1 MTAQPKH
8 GHDGNV
14 PEFMPTRDLESVDR
28 WTGQRRREVVEGP
41 TNINVDR
48 IEWLFAHKVIE
59 QQHHQAARRLQ
70 RDWEVGLIMPYAQM
84 GTVGGG
90 SGRADFTPAQI
101 KIDSLDRF
109 HDAMKAM
116 GSKGS
121 KIVDLVALQ
130 AMSVQKA
137 AASMRVHQQRA
148 QGMLLVALDVL
159 DNHYAEMDRH
169 GRR

>member
-8 GHDGNV
+8 GYDGEPPLHMAARDIESIDRMTGRKVRETPASIQNV
-14 PEFMPTRDLESVDR
+14 
-28 WTGQRRREVVEGP
+28 
-41 TNINVDR
+41 NVDR

-90 SGRADFTPAQI
+90 SGRSDFTPAQI
-101 KIDSLDRF
+101 KIDSLRRF
-109 HDAMKAM
+109 HDAMRAM

-137 AASMRVHQQRA
+137 AASMRVHNLKA
-148 QGMLLVALDVL
+148 QGMLIVALDIL
-159 DNHYAEMDRH
+159 ASHY
-169 GRR
+169 GIG